1 MCLVSLIVHEA
12 TVKVGKWEIDVET
25 ITVPEWVFRKLV
37 QAARRSDCNL
47 QQYLAMRAGIE
58 DLKQIE
64 EKKNEKA

>member
-1 MCLVSLIVHEA
+1 M
-12 TVKVGKWEIDVET
+12 ET
-25 ITVPEWVFRKLV
+25 ITIPEWVFRKLV